1 MTIYSDCKY
10 CGYKHERKR
19 EKCPAWGKAWG
30 KTCDNCKGLN
40 HFKSK
45 CSKKVHAVVSQSDD
59 HNDPNND
66 FDDKWLFAINDE
78 ETGVTAN
85 LSINDRIVKFQL
97 DSAADVNTV
106 CQKHVG
112 RQQVSPTNIRLNM
125 WNKTNLKPLGGTSLT
140 TTNPS
145 DNSQHEVKFIEVPNG
160 FTNLLGLNTIQELG
174 FITINCN
181 AFISKVS
188 TPPLGDLGVASLR
201 VNESVPPKV
210 LPCRKVPLAIENDVK
225 QELNRLVR
233 KGVLEPVTE
242 PTEWVSQMAI
252 VHKNNGKLRICID
265 PQPLNS
271 ALQREHY
278 RLPVLDD
285 VLPKLKN
292 AKVFG
297 KLDVKEAYWHV
308 RLDEQSSKL
317 TTMITPFGRYRW
329 KRLPFGLKVSSE
341 IFQRKIDE
349 ALEDLNGV
357 FNIVDDIIIV
367 GCGATE
373 SEALAD
379 NNQNLS
385 KCIQRCKERYITLNE
400 DEQET
405 GLKDITFHGHKITS
419 NGIEVDKA
427 KVKAIVDMP
436 APTDVEGVRRL
447 CGMAQYVSRFI
458 PNLAG
463 TLEPL
468 RKLTRNNASFVW
480 SKECEEAFGTLKE
493 KLSESA
499 CLAYYDPSKEIVIQ
513 VDSSQHGIGAVLL
526 RDGRPIEYASRA
538 LTISERNWAQIEKEA
553 LAVLYGLERFD
564 QYTYGRA
571 VTVENDHKPLS
582 AILRK
587 PLSTAP
593 KRLQDLM
600 MRYNRYDV
608 NFVFVKRFELNLAD
622 TLSRAHLNSN
632 GHNHDN
638 RARIMNVN
646 IFGNIPDAHL
656 EEIQEATKKDNGL
669 QDVME
674 LVMNGWPGGKRNIP
688 PSAFPYFD
696 IRDTLSAADGVL
708 LKGEAIAIP
717 QSLRSRI
724 RKRLHS
730 SHLGADSMLRRARSS
745 VFWPGMASDVKQL
758 ADSCEACQEMK
769 PKNQHEPLKQHK
781 EGDEPRQKIGLD
793 IFQIAHK
800 YYLVTVDYYSTFIEV
815 DLLSTQTSTRVVNLV
830 KSHFA
835 R

>member
-1 MTIYSDCKY
+1 M
-10 CGYKHERKR
+10 
-19 EKCPAWGKAWG
+19 
-30 KTCDNCKGLN
+30 
-40 HFKSK
+40 
-45 CSKKVHAVVSQSDD
+45 
-59 HNDPNND
+59 
-66 FDDKWLFAINDE
+66 
-78 ETGVTAN
+78 
-85 LSINDRIVKFQL
+85 
-97 DSAADVNTV
+97 
-106 CQKHVG
+106 
-112 RQQVSPTNIRLNM
+112 
-125 WNKTNLKPLGGTSLT
+125 
-140 TTNPS
+140 
-145 DNSQHEVKFIEVPNG
+145 
-160 FTNLLGLNTIQELG
+160 
-174 FITINCN
+174 
-181 AFISKVS
+181 
-188 TPPLGDLGVASLR
+188 
-201 VNESVPPKV
+201 
-210 LPCRKVPLAIENDVK
+210 
-225 QELNRLVR
+225 
-233 KGVLEPVTE
+233 
-242 PTEWVSQMAI
+242 
-252 VHKNNGKLRICID
+252 
-265 PQPLNS
+265 
-271 ALQREHY
+271 
-278 RLPVLDD
+278 
-285 VLPKLKN
+285 
-292 AKVFG
+292 
-297 KLDVKEAYWHV
+297 
-308 RLDEQSSKL
+308 
-317 TTMITPFGRYRW
+317 
-329 KRLPFGLKVSSE
+329 
-341 IFQRKIDE
+341 
-349 ALEDLNGV
+349 NGV

-400 DEQET
+400 DKQET

-447 CGMAQYVSRFI
+447 CGMAQCVSRFI

-468 RKLTRNNASFVW
+468 RKLTRNNASFEW

-493 KLSESA
+493 KLSEFA

-526 RDGRPIEYASRA
+526 QDGRPIEYASRA

-608 NFVFVKRFELNLAD
+608 NFVFVKRSELHLAD

-708 LKGEAIAIP
+708 LKGEAIVIP

-781 EGDEPRQKIGLD
+781 EGDEPWQKIGLD

-815 DLLSTQTSTRVVNLV
+815 DLLSTQTSTRVVNLL